1 MVVLKYITAQKDRF
15 DDCML
20 IYSIVCQI
28 RDKCLDHR
36 NSERD

>member
-1 MVVLKYITAQKDRF
+1 MVVLKYIRAQKDRL

-28 RDKCLDHR
+28 SDKCSDQR